1 MTGMEKVIKCI
12 KENKSFLITTHINP
26 EGDAVGSSIALALI
40 LKKLGKRVVAC
51 NTDPVPKNLQFL
63 PYSKK
68 IKQLKAIDGRYDV
81 IVALDCGSISR
92 IGLLKDVKITPPPPL
107 IVNIDHH
114 VTNERFGHIN
124 FIDPKATA
132 AGDIIYRLAKAL
144 RVRITK
150 DIAAA
155 LYTTLLTET
164 GSFRYS
170 NTNANV
176 LRKAADLIDAGLD
189 PWRLSQQVYETNSFN
204 RLKLLGMLLHD
215 METDSSGKIAWIR
228 VTAGHYADT
237 NTTVEDVE
245 DFINFPRS
253 IKGVEIAIL
262 FRELNT
268 DSYKLSLR
276 SRGKIDVTKIALRFG
291 GGGHKYAAGCVV
303 NGAFDEIKE
312 KVLKAAVEEVE
323 RVVSKKQKAV
333 VV

>member
-1 MTGMEKVIKCI
+1 M
-12 KENKSFLITTHINP
+12 
-26 EGDAVGSSIALALI
+26 
-40 LKKLGKRVVAC
+40 
-51 NTDPVPKNLQFL
+51 
-63 PYSKK
+63 
-68 IKQLKAIDGRYDV
+68 KAIDGRYDV

-150 DIAAA
+150 NIAAA

-215 METDSSGKIAWIR
+215 METDSSGKIAWIK

-245 DFINFPRS
+245 DFINFP
-253 IKGVEIAIL
+253 
-262 FRELNT
+262 
-268 DSYKLSLR
+268 
-276 SRGKIDVTKIALRFG
+276 
-291 GGGHKYAAGCVV
+291 
-303 NGAFDEIKE
+303 
-312 KVLKAAVEEVE
+312 VL
-323 RVVSKKQKAV
+323 
-333 VV
+333 